1 MNIPILFLN
10 LGGSEIM
17 LILLVVLL
25 LFGSKKIPELA
36 RGLGKGIREFKDA
49 TQGIQREIE
58 RGMNETKEVIEKD
71 TTSRPEAPK
80 PYTPPQS
87 VARKDD
93 DDEPAE
99 VAPKTEEA
107 KKTEDTSISGGEK
120 KEG

>member
-1 MNIPILFLN
+1 MDIPILFLN

-58 RGMNETKEVIEKD
+58 KGMNETEEVIEKD
-71 TTSRPEAPK
+71 TTAKPPAPK
-80 PYTPPQS
+80 PYVPPQS
-87 VARKDD
+87 VARRD
-93 DDEPAE
+93 DDEP
-99 VAPKTEEA
+99 EEA
-107 KKTEDTSISGGEK
+107 EQTEVKEPTEKKPDEEEEK
-120 KEG
+120 KEE